1 MSPNFI
7 LLYVA
12 NPPASADF
20 YTGLLGVPTI
30 EASPTFAMLKLDG
43 GQMLGL
49 WKRDTVEPAAPSG
62 GVHGEL
68 AFAVESAEVVEAHH
82 RDWSARGLTILQ
94 APTRMDFGQT
104 FTATDPDGHRLRVFC
119 PG

>member
-12 NPPASADF
+12 NPQASADF

-30 EASPTFAMLKLDG
+30 ETSPTFAMLKLES
-43 GQMLGL
+43 QMLGL

-62 GVHGEL
+62 AANGEL
-68 AFAVESAEVVEAHH
+68 AFAVESTEAVDTQH
-82 RDWSARGLTILQ
+82 RDWSERGLTILQ
-94 APTRMDFGQT
+94 APTRMDFGHT